1 VSVLVST
8 TRSLPRRSTS
18 DGRDVQVSLGSTRS
32 ERDPAPTR
40 PPVLPIARQSGGR
53 VAGTDHSELDR
64 AARLAVVVEQ
74 IAVVQAQP
82 EGGPRSCQVGVRD
95 DQSPSD
101 DDQSRLQLAAARA
114 ICLRLL
120 AVAPRPRAGLAQ
132 ALRRKEIPDAV
143 AEAVL
148 DRLTDVGLIDDV
160 AYAGSFVRT
169 KHRDRGL
176 GQAALQT
183 ELRRLGV
190 DEESMA
196 SAVETVDTAAERSRA
211 TELIA
216 KRVDAAMEAG
226 PIAAKRRLLG
236 LLSRRGYPSAVAV
249 SVVEQALDSY
259 CTNDHG

>member
-1 VSVLVST
+1 M
-8 TRSLPRRSTS
+8 
-18 DGRDVQVSLGSTRS
+18 
-32 ERDPAPTR
+32 A
-40 PPVLPIARQSGGR
+40 
-53 VAGTDHSELDR
+53 
-64 AARLAVVVEQ
+64 EQ
-74 IAVVQAQP
+74 IAGVQAQP
-82 EGGPRSCQVGVRD
+82 EGGPRSRQVGVQAD
-95 DQSPSD
+95 ESLSD
-101 DDQSRLQLAAARA
+101 DDQDRQQLAAARA

-143 AEAVL
+143 AEEVL

-176 GQAALQT
+176 GQAALRT

-196 SAVETVDTAAERSRA
+196 SAVETVDTDAERSRA